1 MSERPFSL
9 QDGADKL
16 HTKEDIIAYFEAVM
30 EIGGDDPAYI
40 AQALE
45 IVGPALEKT
54 AFGKELLQTLGKAL
68 DDARSKGPAIIAP
81 FKPKRSE
88 PES

>member
-30 EIGGDDPAYI
+30 ETGGDDPAYI

-68 DDARSKGPAIIAP
+68 GDARIKGPASIAA
-81 FKPKRSE
+81 FKPKQSD
-88 PES
+88 PEA

>member
-1 MSERPFSL
+1 MSERSFSL

-40 AQALE
+40 AQGLE
-45 IVGPALEKT
+45 IV
-54 AFGKELLQTLGKAL
+54 
-68 DDARSKGPAIIAP
+68 
-81 FKPKRSE
+81 
-88 PES
+88 